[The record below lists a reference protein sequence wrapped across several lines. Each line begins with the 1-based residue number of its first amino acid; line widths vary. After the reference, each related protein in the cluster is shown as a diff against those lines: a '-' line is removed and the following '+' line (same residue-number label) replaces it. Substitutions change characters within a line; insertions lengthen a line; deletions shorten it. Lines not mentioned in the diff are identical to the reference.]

1 MRIGALIGVLGV
13 VYGDIG
19 TSPLYALQASLA
31 YFTKTGL
38 QYDDIFGVLSLIFW
52 ALIITVTLKYVTF
65 VMRADNHGEGGI
77 LALMALAQ
85 RVANSDITRAILGIV
100 GIIGA
105 GLFFGDGMI
114 TPAISVLSAV
124 AGLEVVSPGFGSA
137 VDPIAL
143 LVIVALFL
151 SQSRGTGSSAA
162 PSARS
167 WLVWFLVIG
176 IIGLREIIHHP
187 FVLQALIPTYGLHFI
202 LRHACSPS
210 SPWAPL
216 CWRSPAPRHSTPI

>member
-1 MRIGALIGVLGV
+1 MRLGALLGVLGV

-38 QYDDIFGVLSLIFW
+38 QYADIFGVLSLIFW

-65 VMRADNHGEGGI
+65 VMRADNHGEGGV

-85 RVANSDITRAILGIV
+85 RVARSPSARATLGIV

-124 AGLEVVSPGFGSA
+124 AGLEVVSPALSAA

-143 LVIVALFL
+143 VIIVALFL
-151 SQSRGTGSSAA
+151 
-162 PSARS
+162 
-167 WLVWFLVIG
+167 
-176 IIGLREIIHHP
+176 
-187 FVLQALIPTYGLHFI
+187 
-202 LRHACSPS
+202 
-210 SPWAPL
+210 
-216 CWRSPAPRHSTPI
+216 